1 MSEGRALQGARPSG
15 IVHAPRGNTPSLCGV
30 ITFHRPSFHFLV
42 LSSIS
47 VASTKK
53 RSAPP
58 AKSSSVAAARG
69 KVKAKRALPTT
80 LWENVKSIAGALV
93 IFLFIRTFFVEAFR
107 IPSGSMIPALLVGD
121 WLFVNK
127 LVYGPHIPFTQVNLP
142 GYSSPKRGDVVVFES
157 PFQPDEAARGNDAT
171 PTLVKRLIGMPGDTI
186 YMRDGLVHVNGIAQ
200 RQGFAAE
207 SNEKGNPNDV
217 DPLFEWQKRYALAT
231 SRFGPA
237 PSQPTHDNWGP
248 LVVPAGH
255 YFMMGDNRYCSKDS
269 RYWGVVPREN
279 IRGRPMF
286 VYYSYRPGGEPPL
299 ICAYETSDRPVP
311 FITDVRWRRIGTRIR

>member
-1 MSEGRALQGARPSG
+1 M
-15 IVHAPRGNTPSLCGV
+15 
-30 ITFHRPSFHFLV
+30 
-42 LSSIS
+42 
-47 VASTKK
+47 
-53 RSAPP
+53 
-58 AKSSSVAAARG
+58 
-69 KVKAKRALPTT
+69 
-80 LWENVKSIAGALV
+80 
-93 IFLFIRTFFVEAFR
+93 
-107 IPSGSMIPALLVGD
+107 
-121 WLFVNK
+121 
-127 LVYGPHIPFTQVNLP
+127 
-142 GYSSPKRGDVVVFES
+142 
-157 PFQPDEAARGNDAT
+157 
-171 PTLVKRLIGMPGDTI
+171 
-186 YMRDGLVHVNGIAQ
+186 
-200 RQGFAAE
+200 
-207 SNEKGNPNDV
+207 

-311 FITDVRWRRIGTRIR
+311 FITDVRWGRIGTRIR

>member
-1 MSEGRALQGARPSG
+1 
-15 IVHAPRGNTPSLCGV
+15 
-30 ITFHRPSFHFLV
+30 
-42 LSSIS
+42 

-58 AKSSSVAAARG
+58 TKSSSVAAARG
-69 KVKAKRALPTT
+69 KAKTKRTLPVT

-127 LVYGPHIPFTQVNLP
+127 LVYGPHIPFSQVNLP
-142 GYSSPKRGDVVVFES
+142 GYSSPKRGDVVVFVS
-157 PFQPDEAARGNDAT
+157 PFQPDQAANGEDPT

-186 YMRDGLVHVNGIAQ
+186 YMRDGLVYVNGLAQ
-200 RQGFAAE
+200 RQGFAAAN
-207 SNEKGNPNDV
+207 NEKGNPNEV
-217 DPLFEWQKRYALAT
+217 NELFDWQKRYALAS
-231 SRFGPA
+231 SRFGAAPA
-237 PSQPTHDNWGP
+237 QPTHDHWGP
-248 LVVPAGH
+248 LVVPAAH

-279 IRGRPMF
+279 IRGRPLF
-286 VYYSYRPGGEPPL
+286 VYYSYRPGDEPAGV
-299 ICAYETSDRPVP
+299 CAYETSDRPLP
-311 FITDVRWRRIGTRIR
+311 FITDVRWGRIGTRIQ